1 MPSPVIPVIRRGMVA
16 PTGAIVV
23 RALPPPPPTSAGPRS
38 TQFADLFAAQQAQI
52 VNAMPTPAK
61 ELATELMNLMRRTN
75 ITAGLPA
82 HIRPPVWNDPIDL
95 SATVEVPAAVQA
107 DYVTAVSFTVPP
119 GHWARIE
126 QYGVNVLDPAYTYD
140 GSILWAMRVN
150 GRFLDQ
156 GMTDWGE
163 QRGTMIFPR
172 KTTFLA
178 YEEQNIDFMVKRA
191 VAAGAPQDV
200 QMGFRGWTWRLRNNY
215 EGTQASV
222 TAF

>member
-1 MPSPVIPVIRRGMVA
+1 MPIRIPTIRQGLGA
-16 PTGAIVV
+16 PTGAVV
-23 RALPPPPPTSAGPRS
+23 IRALPPPPPTSAGPR
-38 TQFADLFAAQQAQI
+38 TAQFADLFAAQQAEI
-52 VNAMPTPAK
+52 VSKMPTPAK
-61 ELATELMNLMRRTN
+61 ELGAELMNLLRRTN

-95 SATVEVPAAVQA
+95 SATVTVPAAVGP
-107 DYVTAVSFTVPP
+107 YVTAVSFTVPA

-126 QYGVNVLDPAYTYD
+126 QYGVNVLDPSYTYD

-150 GRFLDQ
+150 GRMLDQ
-156 GMTDWGE
+156 GMSDWGE

-178 YEEQNIDFMVKRA
+178 YEEQNIDMMVRRA
-191 VAAGAPQDV
+191 VAAGGAQDV

-215 EGTQASV
+215 ECTQASV
-222 TAF
+222 VTY